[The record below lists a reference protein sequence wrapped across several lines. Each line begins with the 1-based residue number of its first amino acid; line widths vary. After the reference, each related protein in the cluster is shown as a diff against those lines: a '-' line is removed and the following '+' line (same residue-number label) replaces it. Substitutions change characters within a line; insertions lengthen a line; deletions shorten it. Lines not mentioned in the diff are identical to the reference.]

1 VPSRRSQRGKG
12 LRAALERTQ
21 GAYDDFKEA
30 EEDRARFDS
39 EFEYW
44 QSVGY
49 EEWDNLDADTR
60 ADLLRSSLGDVV
72 SSVGSVAANRNPI
85 AAGGKKLL
93 QRMAPNLAK
102 RIYAR
107 SPSKGR
113 VKLMDR
119 IKKVRSDRAAKKQA
133 HKEEIEKIESD
144 LLMDK
149 ALGRVGGRPA
159 SDYKPAASKDQI
171 KEIEKANEAYRKGVE
186 WWETTLGAGTI
197 VGSQPLHLANQLSI
211 RELLSRNEDEG
222 FRIRPEMRSLVNKL
236 LEAGE
241 NRDGPVMSE
250 AERKL
255 REHREK
261 KQKERS
267 DNMYTATD
275 EEWDAAFRRRAKE

>member
-1 VPSRRSQRGKG
+1 MPSRRSQRGKG

-119 IKKVRSDRAAKKQA
+119 IKKVRSDRAAKKRT

-171 KEIEKANEAYRKGVE
+171 KEIEKGIAEHGKNFN
-186 WWETTLGAGTI
+186 WWEEVLALGTVLGRDGRTI
-197 VGSQPLHLANQLSI
+197 SNQMSI
-211 RELLSRNEDEG
+211 RELLAKDEDQG
-222 FRIRPEMRSLVNKL
+222 FRIRPEMRSLANKL

-241 NRDGPVMSE
+241 NRGGAVLSE
-250 AERKL
+250 SEQKL
-255 REHREK
+255 KEHKEKKREK
-261 KQKERS
+261 RS